1 MRLLEDKPEY
11 FPYLDGE
18 LSEIE
23 QARLLTQLDPEERRE
38 LMATR
43 SALSHLESLPQI
55 EPPTG
60 LVQGVMAALQHA
72 EAPRTEKESVIS
84 KIRTWFDL
92 RPLLGW
98 QTAGVAVVAS
108 VMLMVSLFF
117 FRHPAQDNSLSP
129 SFEPVAMA
137 PGAAQGRLVKFKL
150 YAPNASQ
157 VMVVGDFNE
166 WGSGSGSPLVKKHN
180 GEWVAEIPLSPGN
193 YQYAFVVD
201 GKTWVEDPQAVQH
214 VQDDFGRKN
223 AVLYVM

>member
-1 MRLLEDKPEY
+1 MKLLEDKPQY
-11 FPYLDGE
+11 FQYLDGD

-23 QARLLTQLDPEERRE
+23 QARLLTQLGPEERRG

-43 SALSHLESLPQI
+43 SALSHLENLPQI
-55 EPPTG
+55 EPPAG
-60 LVQGVMAALQHA
+60 LAQGVMAAIQYA
-72 EAPRTEKESVIS
+72 AAPGTEKESLIS

-98 QTAGVAVVAS
+98 QAAGVAVAAS
-108 VMLMVSLFF
+108 VMLTVSLSFL
-117 FRHPAQDNSLSP
+117 RHPVQDSPLSP
-129 SFEPVAMA
+129 GFEPVAMT

-150 YAPNASQ
+150 YAPDASQ

>member
-1 MRLLEDKPEY
+1 MKLLEDKPQY
-11 FPYLDGE
+11 FQYLDGE

-38 LMATR
+38 LMAAR
-43 SALSHLESLPQI
+43 SALSHLENLPRI
-55 EPPTG
+55 EPPPG
-60 LVQGVMAALQHA
+60 LVQGVMAALQHTA
-72 EAPRTEKESVIS
+72 VPRTEKESLMS

-98 QTAGVAVVAS
+98 QTAGVAVAAS
-108 VMLMVSLFF
+108 VMVMVSLSFL
-117 FRHPAQDNSLSP
+117 RHPAQDNPLSP
-129 SFEPVAMA
+129 SFEPVAMTS
-137 PGAAQGRLVKFKL
+137 GATQGRLVKFKL
-150 YAPNASQ
+150 YAPDASQ

-201 GKTWVEDPQAVQH
+201 GKTWVEDPRAVQH